1 MNDLDALESQSIYIL
16 REAYRHIEKLAML
29 WSVGKDSGV
38 LMALAR
44 KAFLGRVPF
53 PVVHI
58 DTSYKLPEMIAF
70 RDARAKEWGLDL
82 IVGQNKAALDAG
94 MNHTMGRVT
103 CCAALK
109 TTGLSQ
115 TLAQHGFTGVIAGIR
130 RDEEATRAKERV
142 FSPRDADARW
152 HHENQPPELWD
163 LFNTDFPAGTS
174 LRVHPLLDW
183 TEIDVWRYI
192 KREQVPVVDLY
203 FAKRGQR
210 YRSLGCA
217 PCTGTV
223 LSTASTIDE
232 IIAELETTTISER
245 AGRAQDQEAEDAF
258 ERLRADGYM

>member
-16 REAYRHIEKLAML
+16 REAYRHIDKLAML

-44 KAFLGRVPF
+44 KAFLGQVPF

-70 RDARAKEWGLDL
+70 RDAKAREWGLDL

-94 MNHTMGRVT
+94 MNHTLGRVT

-115 TLAQHGFTGVIAGIR
+115 TLAEHGFTGVIAGIR

-142 FSPRDADARW
+142 FSPRGADARW
-152 HHENQPPELWD
+152 HHDNQPPELWD

-183 TEIDVWRYI
+183 TEIDIWRYI
-192 KREQVPVVDLY
+192 KREQIPVVDLY
-203 FAKRGQR
+203 FAKKGRR

-217 PCTGTV
+217 PCTGTI
-223 LSTASTIDE
+223 LSTAGTIDE
-232 IIAELETTTISER
+232 IIEELETTTISER